1 MLKLGLYQ
9 EYVDRENVTM
19 FRSPCGR
26 LAGFDYNK
34 SIVFNRD
41 WDNITMTARGLVF
54 EANSGQI
61 VSRSLDKFYNLGEPE
76 IGGIE
81 GLPKDVSW
89 IALEKADGSMISSF
103 NYSAEQFFMTR
114 GSFVSSQAIW
124 AKDWAHRKLRID
136 LMDKFMTYVFE
147 GIYPQ
152 NRIVVDYG
160 TTEELRL
167 IAVRNPITGEFMPYD
182 LMIKEAEKLGCGIV
196 KKLPFKT
203 IEEIVEHCKTLPM
216 TEEGYVVRF
225 DNGLMVKIKGEE
237 YCKVHRIISHVT
249 PLSFWRSIDL
259 KTFTVPTEFLVNLPE
274 EFKSD
279 INELVR
285 VTESQHKD
293 ELRRLYALA
302 VTVPEFMMD
311 AEGKKQ
317 RYQYVTT
324 TYGKDW
330 YHVLNLLNGKEF
342 MVRDD
347 IHRSVRPKNNLIEGV
362 VLSDSLKRFLLESDD
377 T

>member
-1 MLKLGLYQ
+1 MMKLGLYQ
-9 EYVDRENVTM
+9 QYVNRENVTM
-19 FRSPCGR
+19 FKSPCNR
-26 LAGFDYNK
+26 LIGFDYNRAATY
-34 SIVFNRD
+34 SRD

-54 EANSGQI
+54 DSNGNIA
-61 VSRSLDKFYNLGEPE
+61 SRSLDKFYNLGEPE
-76 IGGIE
+76 VGGIE
-81 GLPKDVSW
+81 GLPKGVSW

-103 NYSAEQFFMTR
+103 NYSDEQFFMTR

-124 AKDWAHRKLRID
+124 AKDWAYNNLRID
-136 LMDKFMTYVFE
+136 LMDKLMTYVFE

-182 LMIKEAEKLGCGIV
+182 LMVKEAEKIGCGVV

-216 TEEGYVVRF
+216 TEEGYVIRF

-237 YCKVHRIISHVT
+237 YCKIHRIISHVT
-249 PLSFWRSIDL
+249 PLSFWRSIDV
-259 KTFTVPTEFLVNLPE
+259 KTFTVPSEFLVNLPE

-279 INELVR
+279 ISELVNL
-285 VTESQHKD
+285 TETQHKS
-293 ELRRLYALA
+293 ELQRLYALA
-302 VTVPEFMMD
+302 ATVPEFMSD
-311 AEGKKQ
+311 TEGKKQ
-317 RYQYVTT
+317 RYQYVHSM
-324 TYGKDW
+324 YGDDW

-342 MVRDD
+342 MVRDG
-347 IHRSVRPKNNLIEGV
+347 IHRLLRPTRNIIDGV
-362 VLSDSLKRFLLESDD
+362 ALSDTLKRFLSESDD